1 MNQQYI
7 SVLEGVL
14 RYERNSFVVVSVI
27 FAVST
32 IIALLVI
39 LVRFRK
45 EKVLNRII
53 MASFVGVI
61 CVAFGLYCFIHYQYK
76 QAIENDIEQCSFV
89 TYSGDFVHDDY
100 QRDSF
105 YHNLMIAPQM
115 DTAQALRYP
124 DYGNQYRLH
133 QDDNIIPVGAWTGT
147 IIYAEHSKIVVSC
160 SLEEK

>member
-7 SVLEGVL
+7 TVLEGVL
-14 RYERNSFVVVSVI
+14 RYEQNSFGVVPAI
-27 FAVST
+27 FAAA
-32 IIALLVI
+32 IIVALLVI
-39 LVRFRK
+39 LIRFRK
-45 EKVLNRII
+45 EKTLNRII
-53 MASFVGVI
+53 MVSFVGVL
-61 CVAFGLYCFIHYQYK
+61 CVVFGLYCFFHYQYK
-76 QAIENDIEQCSFV
+76 QAIEKDIEQCSFG

-105 YHNLMIAPQM
+105 YHNLVIAPET
-115 DTAQALRYP
+115 DTAKTLRYP

-133 QDDNIIPVGAWTGT
+133 QDDNIIPDGAWTGT

>member
-27 FAVST
+27 FAVAT
-32 IIALLVI
+32 IVALLVI

-76 QAIENDIEQCSFV
+76 QAIEKDIEQCSFF
-89 TYSGDFVHDDY
+89 TY
-100 QRDSF
+100 
-105 YHNLMIAPQM
+105 
-115 DTAQALRYP
+115 
-124 DYGNQYRLH
+124 
-133 QDDNIIPVGAWTGT
+133 
-147 IIYAEHSKIVVSC
+147 
-160 SLEEK
+160 